1 MPTIREGC
9 ALARHQLTTRE
20 TIRRLIRQGARRPGD
35 EVGRT
40 AISWP
45 ATEAAINRI
54 TLDPNILSELRH
66 VLNTL
71 SDRGEPLREFRDQ
84 LMRAADAREADV
96 SRIARPGEKIA
107 APFQA
112 ASLALVVALIGFLL
126 LDRIHGGRCVSVACR
141 RRVPGDPF
149 HLVPLPAVHAFR
161 PGRSRSQEAGRDDRR
176 REGIRTTRVL
186 MRWYLAIPI

>member
-9 ALARHQLTTRE
+9 ALARHQLSTRE

-84 LMRAADAREADV
+84 LMRAADAREVDV

-126 LDRIHGGRCVSVACR
+126 LDRIRADDAFPWLVGG
-141 RRVPGDPF
+141 GF
-149 HLVPLPAVHAFR
+149 
-161 PGRSRSQEAGRDDRR
+161 
-176 REGIRTTRVL
+176 
-186 MRWYLAIPI
+186 LAILSTWFRYRQSTLSDQVAREARKLAAMIEVVKEFEPHAS